1 MFLIRAMKGVRQQ
14 WKKLQATQRVG
25 FPVKSKRVRLVSL
38 IAKTI
43 YFVSKI
49 LTLGG
54 FKENRKMTIELQTA
68 MQVKLWKPG
77 CQVSQNDVIIMATDG
92 MWDVVSNQVK
102 EAAKK
107 SIFF

>member
-1 MFLIRAMKGVRQQ
+1 
-14 WKKLQATQRVG
+14 
-25 FPVKSKRVRLVSL
+25 
-38 IAKTI
+38 
-43 YFVSKI
+43 
-49 LTLGG
+49 
-54 FKENRKMTIELQTA
+54 MTMELQMA